1 MGTEKLRFAESHIS
15 QRTRD
20 MGHPCSLPRKE
31 PQRRLLRT
39 RGRDLSGSF
48 APEKSP
54 VNRARE
60 TMTSVS
66 SHRGGMSIAHVIL
79 AGLIALLYPSTAP
92 AQHSF
97 DTDSVAPERF
107 VAVHGRKAVVMGYA
121 AAGLEL
127 WAYPLE
133 IASGYELG
141 FRAAGNATEIN
152 ASTLLR
158 RITYEPD
165 AVVRTYVGPDF
176 VIREQLFVPL
186 NDAAIL
192 FTYSVECRHSID
204 IVIHFTPV
212 LDLMWPAAVGGQYTR
227 WDQGASAYV
236 IGEETHRYSA
246 FIGAPGVIAHD
257 EILNSAQPGA
267 LGNHLSFVVRA
278 GGEKSHYATVIVAR
292 DDPGASSPAMRTK
305 DLLRAQANLET
316 EARAHYASLAADA
329 LRIETPDPAVN
340 QQLAW
345 AQVALDQA
353 WVCNDVLGCGL
364 VAGYGPSR
372 GARRPQYAWFF
383 AGDALI
389 TIDALL
395 NTGEYDRA
403 REALAF
409 IARYQDASTG
419 MVWHELSQSANP
431 ADWAAKYPYMFVHVD
446 ITFQYLITVEHYVAA
461 SGDTQFLQQQWHG
474 LEAAYRYCRS
484 LLNAEDGL
492 PRIPSTK
499 EGGDEQDRLSD
510 DLNLSA
516 SWVAAS
522 AAFSRLAR
530 LSGYPTQAEEALQLS
545 GRASTATARRYW
557 DERALIWIDGHNEAG
572 RAVFR
577 RGDDGVRLVNILDE
591 IRSDSVLTQLAS
603 SDFETDWG
611 TRGVSTL
618 SPHFDPGSYASGSV
632 SAVGTAE
639 VASTFWSNHRP
650 LTAYPIW
657 SSLIPWG
664 TLDSLG
670 HMHEL
675 LTGDF
680 YHQQV
685 ESVPE
690 QTWSS
695 AALLSS
701 AVRGLLGLKRETQ
714 ANRLEFSPH
723 LPSAWDRLSIEH
735 IKMSS
740 GQVELTLSRVP
751 EGLELKANNSGN
763 PVELFFSPEIA
774 FGAHLIGAELNGKPL
789 GAQLEQHPQDTHATL
804 TFTLPT
810 GRSHCLIRYQGGAL
824 LSVKE
829 SAPLVGESSKAIK
842 ISSIADKAAGL
853 VVEADVLDGQLSVL
867 ELRTSDKP
875 LHVHGAELKMVA
887 DGVYDLVI
895 EPALTPA
902 ANSAVVAPGREYR
915 SIEIS
920 VDFAGRA
927 GK

>member
-1 MGTEKLRFAESHIS
+1 
-15 QRTRD
+15 
-20 MGHPCSLPRKE
+20 
-31 PQRRLLRT
+31 
-39 RGRDLSGSF
+39 
-48 APEKSP
+48 
-54 VNRARE
+54 
-60 TMTSVS
+60 MTAKPVS
-66 SHRGGMSIAHVIL
+66 SHLTAAHIVLLLL

-92 AQHSF
+92 AQQPF
-97 DTDSVAPERF
+97 DTDSVAPQRF
-107 VAVHGRKAVVMGYA
+107 VAVHGRKAVAMGYA

-127 WAYPLE
+127 WAYPLQ

-152 ASTLLR
+152 ASSVLR

-165 AVVRTYVGPDF
+165 AVIRTYIGPDF
-176 VIREQLFVPL
+176 VIRERLFVPL

-192 FTYSVECRHSID
+192 FTYAVECRHSID

-212 LDLMWPAAVGGQYTR
+212 LNLMWPAALGGQYTR
-227 WDQGASAYV
+227 WDQDASAYV
-236 IGEETHRYSA
+236 IGEETHQYSA
-246 FIGAPGVIAHD
+246 FIGTPGVIAHD

-267 LGNHLSFVVRA
+267 LGNRLSFVIRG
-278 GGEKSHYATVIVAR
+278 GGENSQSVTVVVAR
-292 DDPGASSPAMRTK
+292 NDPGASSVALRMK

-389 TIDALL
+389 AIDALL

-419 MVWHELSQSANP
+419 MVWHELSQSADP

-446 ITFQYLITVEHYVAA
+446 ITFQYLITVERYVAA
-461 SGDTQFLQQQWHG
+461 SGDTRFLQQQWRG
-474 LEAAYRYCRS
+474 LEAAYRYCQS
-484 LLNAEDGL
+484 LLNPQDGL

-510 DLNLSA
+510 DLGLSA

-522 AAFSRLAR
+522 AAFARLAE
-530 LSGYPTQAEEALQLS
+530 LSGHATQAEEAMRLS
-545 GRASTATARRYW
+545 EGASAATARRYW
-557 DERALIWIDGHNEAG
+557 EHRVQSWIDGHNEAG

-577 RGDDGVRLVNILDE
+577 RSDDGVRLVNILDE
-591 IRSDSVLTQLAS
+591 IRSDSVLDQLATS
-603 SDFETDWG
+603 NFETDWG

-618 SPHFDPGSYASGSV
+618 SPHFDPASYASGSV
-632 SAVGTAE
+632 SAVGTAV
-639 VASTFWSNHRP
+639 VASAFWSNHRP

-664 TLDSLG
+664 TLDSMG

-701 AVRGLLGLKRETQ
+701 AVRGLLGLKREAQ

-723 LPSAWDRLSIEH
+723 LPSAWERISVEN
-735 IKMSS
+735 IKIS
-740 GQVELTLSRVP
+740 GGRAALTLSRVP
-751 EGLELKANNSGN
+751 GGLELDATNSGG
-763 PVELFFSPEIA
+763 PVEFLFSPEIA
-774 FGAHLIGAELNGKPL
+774 FGAHLLGAELNGKPV
-789 GAQLEQHPQDTHATL
+789 GVQLEQHAQDTHAAL
-804 TFTLPT
+804 RFTLPT

-824 LSVKE
+824 LGVKG
-829 SAPLVGESSKAIK
+829 SPPLVGESSKAIK
-842 ISSIADKAAGL
+842 ITSVAYKAASL
-853 VVEADVLDGQLSVL
+853 VVEAEVSDAHSSIL
-867 ELRTSDKP
+867 ELRTSEN
-875 LHVHGAELKMVA
+875 LLRVHGAELAVVG

-895 EPALTPA
+895 GSAMTPGR
-902 ANSAVVAPGREYR
+902 NSAVGPPASGYR

-920 VDFAGRA
+920 VEFVGKA